1 MAAAAVGAGSMVWVS
16 RMTSTT
22 VDVFRTGGG
31 GAGVDTAA
39 SEAVVGVLLWWVFS
53 G

>member
-1 MAAAAVGAGSMVWVS
+1 MLWVF
-16 RMTSTT
+16 RMTPAA